1 MGGAPIDDTAVGSTG
16 GTHLNEPIVGM
27 AAMPT
32 SGGVTGSAPR
42 MEGCSIAGDAPF
54 DGSTVGTGLGQV
66 VDMASDGG
74 PTVHDLRHSRHLPGP
89 RLAHQPCDAPHSAL
103 GRPLTYRPRK
113 GGTP

>member
-74 PTVHDLRHSRHLPGP
+74 PTVQAISGIPAICQAHVSLINPVTRHI
-89 RLAHQPCDAPHSAL
+89 
-103 GRPLTYRPRK
+103 RPLAGP
-113 GGTP
+113 